1 MNLDKKN
8 VFTLQTAPGY
18 TAFTEYFDAVGY
30 EPYLNDD
37 KTDCITEKLDVF
49 SRNVVTHS
57 ETTSPLNPFPP
68 REEENPP
75 SERGSQ

>member
-37 KTDCITEKLDVF
+37 KTDCITENLMF
-49 SRNVVTHS
+49 SVAMWSLTAKRHH
-57 ETTSPLNPFPP
+57 P
-68 REEENPP
+68 
-75 SERGSQ
+75 